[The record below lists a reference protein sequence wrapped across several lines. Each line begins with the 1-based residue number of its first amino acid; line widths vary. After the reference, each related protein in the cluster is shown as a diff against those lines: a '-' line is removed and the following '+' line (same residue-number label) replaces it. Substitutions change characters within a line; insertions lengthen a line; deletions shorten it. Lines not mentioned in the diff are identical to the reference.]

1 MQDGVVKPICFA
13 SHVLL
18 KQHRNYCTTRKELL
32 AVVKFCRQFRHF
44 LLGRFSLIR
53 SYHNSLVWL
62 TRFKH
67 VEGQLARFL
76 EELSQYN
83 FKLIHRR
90 GAEHINTDA
99 LNHIK
104 DPLEECDC
112 YSAGQKL
119 RKLPCGGCHYC
130 TRAHKQWARFNDDV
144 ALLAMHS
151 VEAVMPDQ
159 AMPDQATSDQAMS
172 GTQAFSKW
180 MEGLSSQELRRA
192 QIKDPNIGIVINWL
206 EHSYEPTTREL
217 QLTGPETRALW
228 LNRDFLKL
236 QDGLLFY
243 SWANLE
249 GRTDCLVVSLELRTR
264 VLYYSHDSKG
274 SGHLGQKKTLDRLK
288 QRFYWH
294 GMSKESNIYVKQ
306 CANCNRNKKGNRKP
320 RGALELYH
328 AGYPMER
335 VHLDIL
341 GPINPRSKSGCA
353 YVLVM
358 VDQVT
363 KWVELAALP
372 TQMQS

>member
-44 LLGRFSLIR
+44 LLGRFFLIR

-67 VEGQLARFL
+67 LEGQLARFL

-83 FKLIHRR
+83 FKLIHRRGSYHNSLVWLTRFKHLEGQLARFLEELSQYNFKLIQRR

-119 RKLPCGGCHYC
+119 RKLACGGCHYC

-144 ALLAMHS
+144 APLAMHS

-206 EHSYEPTTREL
+206 EHSYEPTT
-217 QLTGPETRALW
+217 
-228 LNRDFLKL
+228 
-236 QDGLLFY
+236 
-243 SWANLE
+243 
-249 GRTDCLVVSLELRTR
+249 
-264 VLYYSHDSKG
+264 
-274 SGHLGQKKTLDRLK
+274 
-288 QRFYWH
+288 
-294 GMSKESNIYVKQ
+294 
-306 CANCNRNKKGNRKP
+306 
-320 RGALELYH
+320 
-328 AGYPMER
+328 
-335 VHLDIL
+335 
-341 GPINPRSKSGCA
+341 
-353 YVLVM
+353 
-358 VDQVT
+358 
-363 KWVELAALP
+363 
-372 TQMQS
+372 